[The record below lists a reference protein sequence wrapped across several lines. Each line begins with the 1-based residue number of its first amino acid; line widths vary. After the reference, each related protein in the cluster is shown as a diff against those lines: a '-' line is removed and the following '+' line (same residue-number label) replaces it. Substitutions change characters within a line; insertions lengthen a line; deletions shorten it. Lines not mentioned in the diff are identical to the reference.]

1 MSGTDDGTTGPAAGD
16 AESAWS
22 DWIRPEAAVLGV
34 AGVAAG
40 ALAHAVTGSSGDD
53 PDEAAAAVAGGG
65 DDTDDADAWEQ
76 ISRDTQQ
83 VADHGVTLAA
93 MDGMAQAQADT
104 IESFDPSNY

>member
-1 MSGTDDGTTGPAAGD
+1 MSGTDDGTTGPGARD

-22 DWIRPEAAVLGV
+22 DWIRPQAAVLGV
-34 AGVAAG
+34 A
-40 ALAHAVTGSSGDD
+40 AV
-53 PDEAAAAVAGGG
+53 AAAALARTVTGPSVQDAA
-65 DDTDDADAWEQ
+65 DDATAGADAEGTYDDAWEK

-93 MDGMAQAQADT
+93 MNGVAQAQADT